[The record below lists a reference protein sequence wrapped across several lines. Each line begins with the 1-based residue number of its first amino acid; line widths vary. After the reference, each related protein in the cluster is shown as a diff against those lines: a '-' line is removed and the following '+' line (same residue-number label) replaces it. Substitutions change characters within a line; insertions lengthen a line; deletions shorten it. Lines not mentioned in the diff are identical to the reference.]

1 MHLSVSLACSLPCCL
16 NIAVDFQL
24 FFPCSVQFSS
34 SHGLQHARLP
44 CPSPTPGVYSNSVPL
59 SRWYH
64 PTISSSFVPLSS
76 RLQSF
81 PTSGSF
87 QMSQLF
93 ASGGQSIGAF
103 SFSISPSNEHP
114 GLTSFRMMDWLDLLA
129 IQGAHSSKASVLWSS
144 AFFMVQLISL
154 HDDWIPALIETVSH
168 PVDIFG
174 LPGFCLLLRLVSWWS
189 SFYIIYFL
197 LLSTFRGQLELSNE
211 YWPYCQSSAAACIG
225 NPSYSYFLL
234 ILSLSDLPSP

>member
-24 FFPCSVQFSS
+24 FFPCTVQFSS

-129 IQGAHSSKASVLWSS
+129 IQGTLKSLQHHSSKAFSFLYGPTHILTWWLDPCVERNSQPSS
-144 AFFMVQLISL
+144 G
-154 HDDWIPALIETVSH
+154 H
-168 PVDIFG
+168 
-174 LPGFCLLLRLVSWWS
+174 LRAPR
-189 SFYIIYFL
+189 F
-197 LLSTFRGQLELSNE
+197 LST
-211 YWPYCQSSAAACIG
+211 AT
-225 NPSYSYFLL
+225 PSLL
-234 ILSLSDLPSP
+234 VDLPSTSFTFFYCPPSEASWSSLMSTDLTASLQQLHVLEILLIHISC